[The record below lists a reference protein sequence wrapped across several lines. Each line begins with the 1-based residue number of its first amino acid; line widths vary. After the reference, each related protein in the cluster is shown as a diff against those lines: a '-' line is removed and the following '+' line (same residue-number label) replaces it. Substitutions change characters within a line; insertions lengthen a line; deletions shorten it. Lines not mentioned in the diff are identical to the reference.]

1 MIGKS
6 DRRRSDHSVKCGICR
21 AEIEDRAQI
30 FQSGINL
37 GVVCEDCYKR
47 FSAEDLEM
55 MGNMFI
61 AYGGYFGMRKD
72 SKFSV
77 IKILEKVLQDT
88 LEEGNKVDSEK
99 INIRLMHMALLHG
112 VTPEQY
118 IKNLNLLIDD

>member
-6 DRRRSDHSVKCGICR
+6 DRRRSEHSVKCGICR

-37 GVVCEDCYKR
+37 GVVCVSCYKQ
-47 FSAEDLEM
+47 FSADDLEM
-55 MGNMFI
+55 MGNMFV
-61 AYGGYFGMRKD
+61 AYGGYFGMRKG
-72 SKFSV
+72 SEFS
-77 IKILEKVLQDT
+77 IAKILENVLKDT
-88 LEEGNKVDSEK
+88 LEEKKVIDSEK

-118 IKNLNLLIDD
+118 IQSLNLFIDD

>member
-37 GVVCEDCYKR
+37 GVVCVSCYKR
-47 FSAEDLEM
+47 FSADDLEM
-55 MGNMFI
+55 MGNMFV

-88 LEEGNKVDSEK
+88 VEEGNKVDSEK

-118 IKNLNLLIDD
+118 IQSLNRLIDG

>member
-6 DRRRSDHSVKCGICR
+6 ERRRSDHSVKCGICR

-37 GVVCEDCYKR
+37 GVVCVSCYKR
-47 FSAEDLEM
+47 FSADDLEM
-55 MGNMFI
+55 MGNMFV

-72 SKFSV
+72 SEFSV
-77 IKILEKVLQDT
+77 IKILEDVLQGT
-88 LEEGNKVDSEK
+88 VGEGEKIDSEK

-112 VTPEQY
+112 VNPEQY
-118 IKNLNLLIDD
+118 IRNLTLLVDD

>member
-37 GVVCEDCYKR
+37 GVVCVSCYKQ
-47 FSAEDLEM
+47 FSADDLEM
-55 MGNMFI
+55 MGNMFV

-72 SKFSV
+72 SEFSV

-88 LEEGNKVDSEK
+88 AEEGNKVDSEK

-118 IKNLNLLIDD
+118 IQSLNLFIDD

>member
-30 FQSGINL
+30 YQSGINF
-37 GVVCEDCYKR
+37 GVVCEGCYKR
-47 FSAEDLEM
+47 FSADDLEM
-55 MGNMFI
+55 MGNMFV

-72 SKFSV
+72 SEFSV
-77 IKILEKVLQDT
+77 IKILENVLQDT
-88 LEEGNKVDSEK
+88 LEEKKVVDSEK
-99 INIRLMHMALLHG
+99 INIKLMHMALLHG

-118 IKNLNLLIDD
+118 IQCLNLFIDD